1 MKTLS
6 VFFAC
11 YFLENGQIRRTLEVF
26 IMENI
31 IFGLM
36 VVIVAGAGLLTC
48 IYEAGGS
55 VHKTADELSNLEN
68 TEQNRKKDK

>member
-1 MKTLS
+1 
-6 VFFAC
+6 
-11 YFLENGQIRRTLEVF
+11 
-26 IMENI
+26 MENI

-55 VHKTADELSNLEN
+55 VHKTVDELSNPEN
-68 TEQNRKKDK
+68 TEQNRKQDK

>member
-6 VFFAC
+6 VFFVC
-11 YFLENGQIRRTLEVF
+11 HFLENGQIRRILEVF

-55 VHKTADELSNLEN
+55 VHKTVDELSNPEN
-68 TEQNRKKDK
+68 TEQNRKQDK